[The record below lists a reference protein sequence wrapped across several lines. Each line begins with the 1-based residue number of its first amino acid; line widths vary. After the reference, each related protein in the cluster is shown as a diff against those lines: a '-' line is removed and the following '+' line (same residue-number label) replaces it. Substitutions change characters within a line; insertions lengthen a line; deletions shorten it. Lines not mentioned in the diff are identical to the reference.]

1 MAQLAQ
7 VTVAPVGAAAAATAS
22 ARAIT
27 RRSTRIPVVLPRLGD
42 ARLHV
47 AAVVVTLHVLGQVG
61 LGFHVSVPQILAAI
75 LTCAAIQVAVTL
87 RTTGA
92 LVWPA
97 SAMLTGSGV
106 ALILRVPTTPVGD
119 HWTFHR
125 WWVFAG
131 VAALSLATKFVV
143 RRDGT
148 HVFNPSNLGLV
159 AAFLALGSMRA
170 EPLDFW
176 WAPTLEPAMLAA
188 YGVILGGGTLITHRL
203 GLLRMAAAF
212 WVTFAAGMGVVA
224 ASGHCFTARWSFA
237 PVCGVDQWRAVALSP
252 EVLIFLFFMITDP
265 RTVPAEPAARTRF
278 GVLVAAV
285 AVLVMAPQTTEFAT
299 KVALLGALT
308 VTSAARPLLERP
320 ALRTLR
326 RPAVAAAAVLVALG
340 AWAGGRSAVGVVSQ
354 DPELAGGRAASRID
368 PATFPSISVDQGV
381 LDWNHEISGE
391 GARAIVLTLAENLD
405 LEARAL
411 LGRDPALLEAIAH
424 GDRLDD
430 LRARLRAAETSGTT
444 TVQRHDLDRVRV
456 ALLVPFGRQDGLSL
470 GMVSAGTRT
479 TQTYAPD
486 GTLVG
491 SRSEPFE
498 TTFAMRRAT
507 GARWMIVAELPAD
520 TAG

>member
-1 MAQLAQ
+1 
-7 VTVAPVGAAAAATAS
+7 
-22 ARAIT
+22 
-27 RRSTRIPVVLPRLGD
+27 
-42 ARLHV
+42 
-47 AAVVVTLHVLGQVG
+47 
-61 LGFHVSVPQILAAI
+61 
-75 LTCAAIQVAVTL
+75 
-87 RTTGA
+87 
-92 LVWPA
+92 
-97 SAMLTGSGV
+97 
-106 ALILRVPTTPVGD
+106 
-119 HWTFHR
+119 
-125 WWVFAG
+125 
-131 VAALSLATKFVV
+131 
-143 RRDGT
+143 
-148 HVFNPSNLGLV
+148 
-159 AAFLALGSMRA
+159 
-170 EPLDFW
+170 
-176 WAPTLEPAMLAA
+176 
-188 YGVILGGGTLITHRL
+188 
-203 GLLRMAAAF
+203 
-212 WVTFAAGMGVVA
+212 
-224 ASGHCFTARWSFA
+224 
-237 PVCGVDQWRAVALSP
+237 
-252 EVLIFLFFMITDP
+252 
-265 RTVPAEPAARTRF
+265 
-278 GVLVAAV
+278 VLVAAV
-285 AVLVMAPQTTEFAT
+285 AVLLMAPQTTEFAT

-326 RPAVAAAAVLVALG
+326 RPAVAVAAVLVALG

-520 TAG
+520 AAG